1 MKKIASLFVV
11 VILISCWLPASAQS
25 NSWNILFNKTVPAC
39 TSPMGM
45 TAGDT
50 CLYTGSASK
59 AVLFR
64 LSFDSSKIIDSVTVK
79 GLPKSSLGTYF
90 LGFAWDGI
98 SLYVA
103 NGDAAI
109 YHLNAAMN
117 AVADTIKLPTGTTAG
132 ALAYDPTAD
141 NGKGGFWT
149 VLQKSDIKLFSRKG
163 ELLNTITA
171 EDLNYVGDY
180 WGLAIDTLTGDGVR
194 LYALER
200 YPQNIF
206 RIHIPTKKIDAP
218 LHNITSDFPTWATKY
233 VYGLYIS
240 DKVVA
245 GKTTLAAFYMSR
257 YHVGYDFATVNHLDS
272 AGVRLV
278 GSDMIPYHRINT
290 PLNVTARFVC
300 TAAEALTSGTF
311 NYSVNGGEPVTAAF
325 TGNYRDYVGGFAL
338 THGEPFTPTTTGDY
352 TLKLW
357 LSDVNGYEGL
367 NSDTLT
373 HTFTVYERGV
383 QRMVLH
389 EGFTSATCNPCKAG
403 NAILQEL
410 LETHKNVTC
419 IKYQMNFPGAGD
431 PYYTS
436 EGETRRTYY
445 NVMSVPSLRVDGNI
459 FNGNTGQ
466 FTAAALE
473 HEIARPA
480 LVELGSTFRYNGDK
494 KFNVSITARPLE
506 AITGNIRLFAAL
518 VEKETRKNI
527 ADEYLRQYGEPT
539 FSYNFDTLFHYVMK
553 KFLTPVT
560 GTVIS
565 LNNTE
570 QTVSQNFEYQFV
582 GNYRLPNDAS
592 SPIDYTKEHSVENFN
607 NVAVVYWVQNYA
619 TKEVLQAGYNEGG
632 ATGICEEPSL
642 SELNFRIYP
651 NPANNVLNIST
662 DCTVREMAVYN
673 MFGQQVMTANGIT
686 VSVGSLPA
694 GVYILKADTDEGMI
708 TRKFIKR

>member
-1 MKKIASLFVV
+1 MKKIAFLSLAVMMFFQ
-11 VILISCWLPASAQS
+11 ILTVSAQD
-25 NSWNILFNKTVPAC
+25 NSWKLLFNKTVPAC

-50 CLYTGSASK
+50 CLYTGSAAK

-64 LSFDSSKIIDSVTVK
+64 LSFDSHKIIDSVTVK
-79 GLPKSSLGTYF
+79 GLPKSSLGTFF
-90 LGFAWDGI
+90 LGFAWDGN
-98 SLYVA
+98 SLFIA

-109 YHLNAAMN
+109 YQLNSTMDEVVN
-117 AVADTIKLPTGTTAG
+117 TITLPAGTTAG

-149 VLQKSDIKLFSRKG
+149 VLQKSDIKLFSRNG

-171 EDLNYVGDY
+171 EDLNYAGDY
-180 WGLAIDTLTGDGVR
+180 WGLAVDTLTAGGPY
-194 LYALER
+194 LYTLER
-200 YPQNIF
+200 YPQNIA
-206 RIHIPTKKIDAP
+206 RIHLASKKIDAP
-218 LHNITSDFPTWATKY
+218 LHNITSDFPAWETKY

-245 GKTTLAAFYMSR
+245 GKTTLGAFYMSR
-257 YHVGYDFATVNHLDS
+257 YHVGYDFSTVNHLDS
-272 AGVRLV
+272 AGVRMI
-278 GSDMIPYHRINT
+278 GTDMIPYHRINT

-311 NYSVNGGEPVTAAF
+311 NYSVNGGEPVTATF

-338 THGEPFTPTTTGDY
+338 SHGEPFTPTATGDY

-357 LSDVNGYEGL
+357 LSDINGYEGL

-373 HTFTVYERGV
+373 HTFTVYEHGV
-383 QRMVLH
+383 QRTVLH
-389 EGFTSATCNPCKAG
+389 EGFTSASCHPCKAG
-403 NAILQEL
+403 NAVLQEL
-410 LETHKNVTC
+410 LESHHNVTC
-419 IKYQMNFPGAGD
+419 IKYQMNFPGVGD

-436 EGETRRTYY
+436 EGETRRIYY
-445 NVMSVPSLRVDGNI
+445 NVMSVPSLRVDGTV
-459 FNGNTGQ
+459 FNGNTGL
-466 FTAAALE
+466 FTADALE

-480 LVELGSTFRYNGDK
+480 LVEMGSTFRYNGDK

-506 AITGNIRLFAAL
+506 AISGNIRLFAAL

-553 KFLTPVT
+553 KFLTPAT
-560 GTVIS
+560 GTPITLTVD
-565 LNNTE
+565 
-570 QTVSQNFEYQFV
+570 QTQTQNFEFQFV

-632 ATGICEEPSL
+632 ATGIGEEAST
-642 SELNFRIYP
+642 SGVNFRIYP
-651 NPANNVLNIST
+651 NPANNVLNINT
-662 DCTVREMAVYN
+662 ECAIKQVAVFN
-673 MFGQQVMTANGIT
+673 MFGQQVMTASGT
-686 VSVGSLPA
+686 SLSVESLPA
-694 GVYILKADTDEGMI
+694 GVYILRADTDEGII

>member
-1 MKKIASLFVV
+1 MKKIASLVV
-11 VILISCWLPASAQS
+11 AVILFSCWLPALAQS
-25 NSWNILFNKTVPAC
+25 NSWDILFNKTVPAC

-64 LSFDSSKIIDSVTVK
+64 ISFDSRKIIDSVTVK

-90 LGFAWDGI
+90 LGFAWDGT

-109 YHLNAAMN
+109 YHLNAAMD
-117 AVADTIKLPTGTTAG
+117 AVADTIKLPAGTTAG

-149 VLQKSDIKLFSRKG
+149 VLQKSGIKLFSRKG

-171 EDLNYVGDY
+171 EDLNYTGDY
-180 WGLAIDTLTGDGVR
+180 WGLAIDTVTGDGVR

-218 LHNITSDFPTWATKY
+218 LHNITSDFPAWETKY
-233 VYGLYIS
+233 VYGIYIS

-257 YHVGYDFATVNHLDS
+257 YHVGYDFATINHLDS
-272 AGVRLV
+272 AGVRIV
-278 GSDMIPYHRINT
+278 GTDMIPYHRINT
-290 PLNVTARFVC
+290 PLTVSARFVC

-311 NYSVNGGEPVTAAF
+311 NYSIGDQTYTAEF

-338 THGEPFTPTTTGDY
+338 SHGEPFTPTATGDY

-357 LSDVNGYEGL
+357 LSDINGYEGL

-383 QRMVLH
+383 QRTVLH
-389 EGFTSATCNPCKAG
+389 EGFTSATCHPCKAG
-403 NAILQEL
+403 NAVLQEL
-410 LETHKNVTC
+410 LESHQHVAC
-419 IKYQMNFPGAGD
+419 IKYQMNFPGSGD

-436 EGETRRTYY
+436 EGNTRRIFY
-445 NVMSVPSLRVDGNI
+445 NVQSVPYLRVDGNT
-459 FNGNTGQ
+459 FNNNTGYY
-466 FTAAALE
+466 TAELLE
-473 HEIARPA
+473 HEITRPA
-480 LVELGSTFRYNGDK
+480 LVELNSTFKYNGDK

-506 AITGNIRLFAAL
+506 AISGNIRLFAAL

-539 FSYNFDTLFHYVMK
+539 FSYNFDTLFHWVMK
-553 KFLTPVT
+553 KFLSPVT
-560 GTVIS
+560 GTPIT
-565 LNNTE
+565 LTTAE
-570 QTVSQNFEYQFV
+570 QPVSQNYEFQFV
-582 GNYRLPNDAS
+582 GDYRLPNDAS
-592 SPIDYTKEHSVENFN
+592 SPIDYTKEHSIENFN

-632 ATGICEEPSL
+632 TTGLREESTI
-642 SELNFRIYP
+642 SGRSFNIYP
-651 NPANNVLNIST
+651 NPATNVLNIKT
-662 DCTVREMAVYN
+662 ECVVKQVAVYN
-673 MFGQQVMTANGIT
+673 MFGQQVMTASGT
-686 VSVGSLPA
+686 SVSVGSLPA
-694 GVYILKADTDEGMI
+694 GIYILKADTDEGI
-708 TRKFIKR
+708 VTRKFIKR